1 MQRQKIF
8 QIIHSGLF
16 LATILSVVFSASQ
29 SYAGPP
35 GPGPGPGPA
44 GGPSSGPPDPPRD
57 TPGLDPIT
65 LSALAAGG
73 YASYRMY
80 RTKQGK

>member
-1 MQRQKIF
+1 MQQEKLT
-8 QIIHSGLF
+8 HLLSLSF
-16 LATILSVVFSASQ
+16 LCTLVLSVYLSATPALS
-29 SYAGPP
+29 GPP

-73 YASYRMY
+73 YASFRMY
-80 RTKQGK
+80 KAKQGK